1 MERPTER
8 PKMRTRTER
17 FKPKVVLV
25 TGRYRKA
32 IDTLEANDC
41 EVVILPDGFDK
52 KALLKELYN
61 ADGLIYGLEPLTKEV
76 FERSPKLKGVALFA
90 SGYDNVDVD
99 AASRYG
105 VYVAN
110 APGANTDAV
119 AEFTFG
125 LILSLVRHIH
135 DACINVRAGGWR
147 KDEFV
152 GIQLKGKVLGIIG
165 FGRIGQ
171 RVGRLGRGFGMEVWG
186 YDPFVPDEIFQGE
199 GVSRGDL
206 DEILSKSDILTLHA
220 RLTESA
226 RHMIGKE
233 ELARMKSSA
242 YLINT
247 GRGDLVVEAAILD
260 ALDHGRLAGAALDV
274 FSQEPLKDRKILEHP
289 LILPTPHISGWN
301 DVSRHNIG
309 KTAAEQVLMAIEGK
323 RPTNAVNDPREP
335 RNKQTSRR
343 LLPKQ
348 KTP

>member
-1 MERPTER
+1 MS
-8 PKMRTRTER
+8 TRTAA

-32 IDTLEANDC
+32 IDTLTESGCA
-41 EVVILPDGFDK
+41 VVILPDGFDK
-52 KALLKELYN
+52 GLLLKELHD

-76 FERSPKLKGVALFA
+76 FEKSPRLKGVSLFA
-90 SGYDNVDVD
+90 TGYDNVDVD
-99 AASRYG
+99 AASEHG

-110 APGANTDAV
+110 APGVNSDAV

-125 LILSLVRHIH
+125 IVLSLVRHIH

-171 RVGRLGRGFGMEVWG
+171 RVGRLGRGFGMEIRA
-186 YDPFVPDEIFQGE
+186 YDPLVPDEVFKGE
-199 GVSRGDL
+199 GVSKADL

-220 RLTESA
+220 RLTERS

-233 ELARMKSSA
+233 ELAKMKSSA
-242 YLINT
+242 YIINT
-247 GRGDLVVEAAILD
+247 ARGDVVVEADLLD

-274 FSQEPLKDRKILEHP
+274 FGQEPVRDRRILEHP

-301 DVSRHNIG
+301 DVSRYNMG
-309 KTAAEQVLMAIEGK
+309 KTAAEQVLMAITGK
-323 RPTNAVNDPREP
+323 RPTNAVNDPPEP
-335 RNKQTSRR
+335 RNRQRSKSVSA
-343 LLPKQ
+343 
-348 KTP
+348 

>member
-1 MERPTER
+1 
-8 PKMRTRTER
+8 MRTRTAG

-32 IDTLEANDC
+32 IDTLEENDC
-41 EVVILPDGFDK
+41 EVVILPDGFDRG
-52 KALLKELYN
+52 LFLKELQD

-90 SGYDNVDVD
+90 TGYDNVDMA
-99 AASRYG
+99 AASEHG

-110 APGANTDAV
+110 APGVNSDAV

-125 LILSLVRHIH
+125 IILSLVRHIH

-171 RVGRLGRGFGMEVWG
+171 RVGRLGRGFGMEVWA
-186 YDPFVPDEIFQGE
+186 YDPFVPDELFEGE

-206 DEILSKSDILTLHA
+206 DEILSKADILTLHA
-220 RLTESA
+220 RLTENS
-226 RHMIGKE
+226 RRMIGKK
-233 ELARMKSSA
+233 ELAKMKSSA

-247 GRGDLVVEAAILD
+247 GRGDLIVEAALLD

-274 FSQEPLKDRKILEHP
+274 FGQEPLKDRRILEHP

-301 DVSRHNIG
+301 DVSRYNMG

-335 RNKQTSRR
+335 RNRQTSKRVSA
-343 LLPKQ
+343 
-348 KTP
+348 

>member
-1 MERPTER
+1 MC
-8 PKMRTRTER
+8 TRTVG

-32 IDTLEANDC
+32 IDTLKENGC

-52 KALLKELYN
+52 GLLLRELHD

-76 FERSPKLKGVALFA
+76 FEKSPKLKGVSLFA
-90 SGYDNVDVD
+90 TGYDNVDMD
-99 AASRYG
+99 AASEHG
-105 VYVAN
+105 VY
-110 APGANTDAV
+110 
-119 AEFTFG
+119 
-125 LILSLVRHIH
+125 VRHIH

-171 RVGRLGRGFGMEVWG
+171 SVGRVGRGFGMEIWA
-186 YDPFVPDEIFQGE
+186 YDPFVPDEIFEGE

-206 DEILSKSDILTLHA
+206 DEILSKADILTLHA
-220 RLTESA
+220 RLTESSQ
-226 RHMIGKE
+226 RMIGKK
-233 ELARMKSSA
+233 ELAKMKSSA

-247 GRGDLVVEAAILD
+247 GRGDLVVDVALLD

-274 FSQEPLKDRKILEHP
+274 FGQEPVRDRRILEHP

-301 DVSRHNIG
+301 DISRYNMG

-323 RPTNAVNDPREP
+323 RPTNAVNDPPEP
-335 RNKQTSRR
+335 RNRGSSRLVSR
-343 LLPKQ
+343 
-348 KTP
+348 